1 VQPNHNNQFQRL
13 EKENQTMDIIKG
25 SGRGPATRLETGAAI
40 VAAAG
45 VVDTALI
52 KARLSA
58 FMLAHRAYAG
68 AQDKVEAAEA
78 DLRAAQARLGRR
90 NLEVD
95 DAVEALALA
104 LANEGHS
111 RLKPFAAFGAGT
123 PSSVQHL
130 TARDKPKAVHHLVAN
145 VQRAKT
151 LSQKTRDAARA
162 AEQAARNAEA
172 AFLPIDHLEVSRRD
186 LRRQRDTIGRRW
198 DTALTALRRETRSAA
213 DDGAPG
219 LYTALFG
226 WAARAIRKNGKPAPA
241 PEPAPPPTPAST
253 A

>member
-1 VQPNHNNQFQRL
+1 
-13 EKENQTMDIIKG
+13 MDIIKG
-25 SGRGPATRLETGAAI
+25 SGRGPATRLEIGAAI
-40 VAAAG
+40 VAAAR

-52 KARLSA
+52 KPRLST
-58 FMLAHRAYAG
+58 FTVAHRSYAD
-68 AQDKVEAAEA
+68 AQGKVKAAEA
-78 DLRAAQARLGRR
+78 NLRAAQAKLGRR
-90 NLEVD
+90 DLEVD

-104 LANEGHS
+104 LANEGQP

-123 PSSVQHL
+123 PSSMRHL
-130 TARDKPKAVHHLVAN
+130 TARDKAAAVHQLVAN

-151 LSQKTRDAARA
+151 LSQKSCDAARA

-186 LRRQRDTIGRRW
+186 LRRQRETIGRRW

-219 LYTALFG
+219 LYPALFG
-226 WAARAIRKNGKPAPA
+226 WAARVSRKNGKPAPA
-241 PEPAPPPTPAST
+241 PDPAPPATPAST
-253 A
+253 P